1 MKGKK
6 IEKVW
11 ALFFRFKKFEGKNN
25 GKKLEIF
32 LFLWKGK
39 LKVKADRG
47 SGKKILASRK
57 V

>member
-32 LFLWKGK
+32 CCLG
-39 LKVKADRG
+39 RG
-47 SGKKILASRK
+47 N
-57 V
+57 